1 MVTTDRSK
9 GQLPLIV
16 DTEMLLTGHHP
27 GFSPE
32 GRGSQMGSVLR
43 RNLRAQSHD
52 RMLAGSTRG
61 RAMNNEG
68 KRLFIYQ
75 ECLSQNQIKPHQYKP
90 ILHSLIQSNIYFRSW
105 IK

>member
-1 MVTTDRSK
+1 MITCFFDF
-9 GQLPLIV
+9 PLFCLTPISSAASEDSAPDVPV
-16 DTEMLLTGHHP
+16 DMPL
-27 GFSPE
+27 SADSE

-68 KRLFIYQ
+68 KMFLFRIDQ
-75 ECLSQNQIKPHQYKP
+75 GSMGGKHININQSY
-90 ILHSLIQSNIYFRSW
+90 IL
-105 IK
+105 

>member
-1 MVTTDRSK
+1 
-9 GQLPLIV
+9 
-16 DTEMLLTGHHP
+16 MLLTGHHP

-52 RMLAGSTRG
+52 RMLAGSTRD

-68 KRLFIYQ
+68 KRLFIYHD
-75 ECLSQNQIKPHQYKP
+75 CLLQNQIKYRP
-90 ILHSLIQSNIYFRSW
+90 IRHSLIQLNIYFRSW

>member
-1 MVTTDRSK
+1 MNEILPNKYFLSINCSFLVTTDRSK

-68 KRLFIYQ
+68 KVF
-75 ECLSQNQIKPHQYKP
+75 S
-90 ILHSLIQSNIYFRSW
+90 FG
-105 IK
+105 

>member
-75 ECLSQNQIKPHQYKP
+75 ECLS
-90 ILHSLIQSNIYFRSW
+90 
-105 IK
+105 